1 MQKFILNIILFCLF
15 SIPFL
20 ELSTRYFMN
29 YNAPF
34 KERSNLNLNW
44 NNVNQDDTILDRD
57 NKGTI
62 QPNQIVYHANNEK
75 IFKDSIKYKINQYGQ
90 RGDNYRLKKEP
101 NKTRIIFLGNS
112 NLFDEHFYYSNG
124 GDFTKLLAENLDTNY
139 QIINASIPGA
149 TTNTFKEF
157 ITNDLLRFNPDILLI
172 SSIWNDIK
180 VITENKQ
187 SLINLEKDKNKL
199 THNNPLLYPIN
210 RIDKLLSISVMY
222 RKIRDYYWTK
232 KLNLNKHNQYIED
245 FIEKDN
251 NIIRNFNKELTQYKQ
266 RWIAMIDFLNNNNIM
281 PIIIN
286 EERLINKNNTIDE
299 KRQIKYFMVNVK
311 SHLELVELFNKC
323 DSILYNISKLKNVNI
338 IDIND
343 QIPKKLNYFI
353 DHVHTTEEGSRLR
366 ADKYLKYL
374 KQFIK

>member
-44 NNVNQDDTILDRD
+44 ENVNQDDIILDRD
-57 NKGTI
+57 KKGTI

-124 GDFTKLLAENLDTNY
+124 GDFTKLLAKNLDTNY

-180 VITENKQ
+180 VITENKEG
-187 SLINLEKDKNKL
+187 LIKLEKDKNKL

-222 RKIRDYYWTK
+222 RKIRDYYWTN

-251 NIIRNFNKELTQYKQ
+251 NIIRNFNKELIQYKQ

-323 DSILYNISKLKNVNI
+323 DSILYNISKFKNVNI